1 MSKLIIETVVKVD
14 AETIEVTASTKV
26 RELAVEKKVFY
37 KGSDVASLI
46 TDYDIIE
53 VLKDYTIANT
63 KRANYSQRATWFFK
77 IKKTTT
83 RKTKPAKAKPAPK
96 TEPTVEKPPAPPTKP
111 TQTKASTKRSIRGR
125 MSKIAKDKQ
134 GE

>member
-37 KGSDVASLI
+37 KGADVANLI

-77 IKKTTT
+77 IKKSTT
-83 RKTKPAKAKPAPK
+83 RKTKPAEAKPAPK
-96 TEPTVEKPPAPPTKP
+96 IEHAVEKPPAPTTKP
-111 TQTKASTKRSIRGR
+111 AQTKASTKRSIRGR